1 MKRVATLLLNRNLPE
16 VTDKLYNHIKR
27 YDGNI
32 TDIYIIESGSNKN
45 RLSKNYT
52 WHANWPSAKK
62 NGLRYFRGMN
72 YGLKRLYDLKLFNK
86 YEAFFLITNDAEL
99 EKKKT
104 IEPLYNIM
112 KKNKKIGI
120 ISPCSKEW
128 GEKKFLKKQKTK
140 FFWFIHNHAYFLNKE
155 FLNRII
161 NPKSGYM
168 NFLFDG
174 SNFRGYGLESELI
187 AKAYANDFAAA
198 ITTSAYVEEN
208 ENHLLNKHDLIK
220 TETYS
225 KNLQL
230 LHKEGISWLKKK
242 YGFGNKWLLQNY
254 VKLFYD
260 QFFENNPEQ
269 KRYKI

>member
-99 EKKKT
+99 EKKKK
-104 IEPLYNIM
+104 IE
-112 KKNKKIGI
+112 
-120 ISPCSKEW
+120 
-128 GEKKFLKKQKTK
+128 
-140 FFWFIHNHAYFLNKE
+140 
-155 FLNRII
+155 
-161 NPKSGYM
+161 
-168 NFLFDG
+168 
-174 SNFRGYGLESELI
+174 
-187 AKAYANDFAAA
+187 
-198 ITTSAYVEEN
+198 
-208 ENHLLNKHDLIK
+208 HL
-220 TETYS
+220 
-225 KNLQL
+225 
-230 LHKEGISWLKKK
+230 
-242 YGFGNKWLLQNY
+242 
-254 VKLFYD
+254 
-260 QFFENNPEQ
+260 
-269 KRYKI
+269 